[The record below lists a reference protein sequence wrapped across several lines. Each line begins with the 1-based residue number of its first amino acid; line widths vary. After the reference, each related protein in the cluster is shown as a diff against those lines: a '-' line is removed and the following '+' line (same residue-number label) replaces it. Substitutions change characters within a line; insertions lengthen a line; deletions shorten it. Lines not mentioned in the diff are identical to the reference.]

1 MQKDA
6 DIASASFC
14 RPQKAAV
21 STGNGLVLSH
31 LKHLLCGGRGGFK
44 HMLKMRRFSRPFAK
58 FSQKKCAF
66 FRKNYRLFVGYVV

>member
-14 RPQKAAV
+14 RPKKAAV
-21 STGNGLVLSH
+21 STGNDSILSH
-31 LKHLLCGGRGGFK
+31 LKHLLRSGRGGFK
-44 HMLKMRRFSRPFAK
+44 HMLKMHRFSRPFAK

-66 FRKNYRLFVGYVV
+66 FGKTIDFLSVM